1 MKKMLL
7 ATLLATLAGLS
18 QAVTLTWT
26 ADSILLRGAPSGEW
40 TGAAI
45 LSGAADSDLW
55 VTTNL
60 GTVSWGSLTTQTV
73 TDLTSNNSTG
83 LVKAV
88 MRKNIGTG
96 TAGNAYTNV
105 SFDITLD
112 SALDAG
118 DYTLVI
124 FAPGRY
130 NSSRNNGSADAF
142 NYTTFTVEDGWADI
156 SIAMGDLDLNTDL
169 ADRSVASTTVPE
181 PTVLAL
187 LALGVAGVALRR
199 RA

>member
-26 ADSILLRGAPSGEW
+26 ADSILLRGTPSGEW

-45 LSGAADSDLW
+45 LSGAADSDSW

-60 GTVSWGSLTTQTV
+60 GTVSWGGLSQTQTV
-73 TDLTSNNSTG
+73 ANLTSTNSTG

-96 TAGNAYTNV
+96 TNGNAYTNV

-130 NSSRNNGSADAF
+130 NGNDDAF
-142 NYTTFTVEDGWADI
+142 NYTTFTVKEGWENI
-156 SIAMGDLDLNTDL
+156 SIAMGDLDLNTAL
-169 ADRSVASTTVPE
+169 QDRSVTSTTVPE

>member
-1 MKKMLL
+1 MKKLL
-7 ATLLATLAGLS
+7 LFALAALAVSVS
-18 QAVTLTWT
+18 QAVTVIWT
-26 ADSILLRGAPSGEW
+26 AESILLRGAPSGEW

-45 LSGAADSDLW
+45 LSGAADSSSW

-60 GTVSWGSLTTQTV
+60 GTVSWGSLGQNDTEKALTT
-73 TDLTSNNSTG
+73 TDSTG
-83 LVKAV
+83 YQAGV
-88 MRKNIGTG
+88 MRKNIGT
-96 TAGNAYTNV
+96 ASGNYFNDV

-112 SALDAG
+112 SALTAG

-124 FAPGRY
+124 FAPGYY
-130 NSSRNNGSADAF
+130 NTYDKGF
-142 NYTTFTVEDGWADI
+142 NYTTFTVEEGWEDLTI
-156 SIAMGDLDLNTDL
+156 SMGNLDLNTDL
-169 ADRSVASTTVPE
+169 TDRAVTSTTVPE

>member
-45 LSGAADSDLW
+45 LSGAANSDSW

-60 GTVSWGSLTTQTV
+60 GTVNWGGLSQTQTV
-73 TDLTSNNSTG
+73 ADLTSTNSTG

-96 TAGNAYTNV
+96 TEGNAYTNV

-112 SALDAG
+112 SALAAG

-130 NSSRNNGSADAF
+130 NGNDDAF

-156 SIAMGDLDLNTDL
+156 SIAMGDLDLNTAL
-169 ADRSVASTTVPE
+169 TDRSVTSTTVPE

>member
-18 QAVTLTWT
+18 QAVTLNWT

-45 LSGAADSDLW
+45 LSGAADSDSW
-55 VTTNL
+55 ITTNL
-60 GTVSWGSLTTQTV
+60 GTVSWGRLTNETV
-73 TDLTSNNSTG
+73 ADLTSTDSTG

-96 TAGNAYTNV
+96 TEGNAYTNV

-112 SALDAG
+112 SALNAG

-130 NSSRNNGSADAF
+130 NGNDDAF

-156 SIAMGDLDLNTDL
+156 SIAMGDLDLNTAL
-169 ADRSVASTTVPE
+169 TDRSVTSTTVPE